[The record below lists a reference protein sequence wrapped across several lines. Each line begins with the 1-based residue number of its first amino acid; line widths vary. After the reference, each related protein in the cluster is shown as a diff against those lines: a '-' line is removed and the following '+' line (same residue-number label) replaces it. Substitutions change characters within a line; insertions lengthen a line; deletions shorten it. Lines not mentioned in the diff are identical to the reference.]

1 MAQTECFK
9 SQAKR
14 LSRLPKYKYA
24 IILVDTSSKSSLS
37 SLRIGNPPRRTKAR
51 ASGGTRSVNV
61 GGMSGIRTGRL
72 RLSSHPIGR
81 WGELSCDKFLDGVG
95 NQGSHFNIR
104 PIENTRP
111 GKLAGTLE
119 HYNY

>member
-9 SQAKR
+9 YQEKR

-24 IILVDTSSKSSLS
+24 IILVDTSSKSTLS
-37 SLRIGNPPRRTKAR
+37 SLRIGNSPRSTKAR

-72 RLSSHPIGR
+72 RQLSRPIGR
-81 WGELSCDKFLDGVG
+81 WVELSCDKFLDGVG
-95 NQGSHFNIR
+95 NQGSHFSIR
-104 PIENTRP
+104 PIENTRT
-111 GKLAGTLE
+111 GKLVGTLE